1 MQALVKACH
10 MQNIHD
16 LLMYVCQDERT
27 VYSFVCRNELP
38 QTSGGNVLQF
48 IEIKNQRHGVRFQ
61 CFKLCLKF
69 ICGGGVQPAVQ
80 LQNNGIVVYTFSMFI
95 SGTSFLLTF

>member
-27 VYSFVCRNELP
+27 VYSFMCSNKLP
-38 QTSGGNVLQF
+38 QT
-48 IEIKNQRHGVRFQ
+48 R
-61 CFKLCLKF
+61 
-69 ICGGGVQPAVQ
+69 
-80 LQNNGIVVYTFSMFI
+80 
-95 SGTSFLLTF
+95 